1 MFVCPVHVLSTC
13 KYIYCNHNKN
23 KSTFFALFTN
33 NLSARTYIYAIGNCV
48 STISTSRDVLV
59 QKSLSK
65 KSHCMHLFQLTAF
78 FSIFSLVL
86 IVSTCG
92 GIFTQLRAK
101 PHTSIWA
108 YYRYMSFWER
118 MCCRQY
124 FCQSND
130 NNNHPIFPP
139 NKFYIEISGEHV
151 QCLYRI
157 LKFVWHNKN
166 FLSQNIYLHTYK
178 YVYTH
183 V

>member
-13 KYIYCNHNKN
+13 KCIYCNHNKN

-33 NLSARTYIYAIGNCV
+33 NLSARTYIHAIGNCV

-92 GIFTQLRAK
+92 GIFTQLESAPNHIQVYEHIIGICLFENVCVVDNIFAK
-101 PHTSIWA
+101 AMTITTILSSHQTN
-108 YYRYMSFWER
+108 F
-118 MCCRQY
+118 
-124 FCQSND
+124 
-130 NNNHPIFPP
+130 
-139 NKFYIEISGEHV
+139 
-151 QCLYRI
+151 I
-157 LKFVWHNKN
+157 LKLVANMFNACIE
-166 FLSQNIYLHTYK
+166 F
-178 YVYTH
+178 
-183 V
+183 